1 MKNIKELENKMIIE
15 KMGGHRTFYKFI
27 EKNKLGETLTVEISE
42 TFVDNSLKSDTLPK
56 LWKKHRFTNKL
67 YNSYLNVDCY
77 VTDKDGTCWGKYNP
91 TEKLSD
97 DKKRNVINFD
107 YLLEVSEENKQYL
120 LDLIYKM
127 FMANAN
133 EIISKEEYNK
143 LCKDYKTTIN
153 SQHYILKG
161 TEDGT
166 CLVPVIVE

>member
-27 EKNKLGETLTVEISE
+27 EKNELGETLTVEISE
-42 TFVDNSLKSDTLPK
+42 TYPDNTNKNSLPN
-56 LWKKHRFTNKL
+56 LWKQHGFTNKL

-91 TEKLSD
+91 TEKLAD

-107 YLLEVSEENKQYL
+107 YMLEVNEENKQYL

-127 FMANAN
+127 FMANTN
-133 EIISKEEYNK
+133 EIISKEKYNK
-143 LCKDYKTTIN
+143 LHKIVK
-153 SQHYILKG
+153 KG
-161 TEDGT
+161 
-166 CLVPVIVE
+166 VI